1 MPVIIDDLTPD
12 FLAFWNRAA
21 GLDVAE
27 QTRLWHALYE
37 GLHHDVFD
45 AYYRRHA
52 GSGDLASALVRYPE
66 VVARIRTGAP
76 ALREGI
82 ARVAP
87 EVARLFDVP
96 EGELRYL
103 LMVGLFSSDGW
114 LDFLGGEPVCFCAAE
129 LVEDAGTAP
138 IVLAH
143 EAAHGYHARC
153 QPPGFAGMDAVGHA
167 LFREG
172 LATLASAQAVPGW
185 DDGTYL
191 WCGRRATIGGQPVGE
206 WLAVCEA
213 RWPALR
219 AALLRDL
226 RREDTETYAT
236 HFIPRETP
244 NGLPPKAGYVVGY
257 RLLAELG
264 RDHAVAEMARWSPD
278 RAFLE
283 VARLLERSERCPS
296 RLAG

>member
-1 MPVIIDDLTPD
+1 MIVDDLTPD
-12 FLAFWNRAA
+12 FLAFWDRAA

-37 GLHHDVFD
+37 GPHRAVFEAYHRRDATSDV
-45 AYYRRHA
+45 
-52 GSGDLASALVRYPE
+52 LATALIRYPE
-66 VVARIRTGAP
+66 VAARIRTVAP

-96 EGELRYL
+96 EGDLRYV

-114 LDFLGGEPVCFCAAE
+114 LDLLDGDPVCFCAVE
-129 LVEDAGTAP
+129 LVEDVGTAP
-138 IVLAH
+138 ILLAH

-172 LATLASAQAVPGW
+172 LATLASARAVPGW
-185 DDGTYL
+185 DEATYL
-191 WCGRRATIGGQPVGE
+191 WCGRTETVGGQPVGE
-206 WLAVCEA
+206 WLAACEA
-213 RWPALR
+213 RWPELR

-226 RREDTETYAT
+226 RREDSETYTT
-236 HFIPRETP
+236 HFIPFETP
-244 NGLPPKAGYVVGY
+244 DGPPPKAGYFVGY

-264 RDHAVAEMARWSPD
+264 NDHPVRELARWSPD
-278 RAFLE
+278 RALLE
-283 VARLLERSERCPS
+283 VARLLERSERCPTGLS
-296 RLAG
+296 A